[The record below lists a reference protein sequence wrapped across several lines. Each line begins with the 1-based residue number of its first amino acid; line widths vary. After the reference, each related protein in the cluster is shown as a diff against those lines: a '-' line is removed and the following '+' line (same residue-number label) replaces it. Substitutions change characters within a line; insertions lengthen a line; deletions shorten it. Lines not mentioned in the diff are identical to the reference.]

1 MQKQQENVVTINDST
16 PLDYS
21 NMQVNEFPEL
31 LLEIPR
37 QGVNIYIKE
46 LEKKEEMQKK
56 MLTVINKSQV

>member
-1 MQKQQENVVTINDST
+1 
-16 PLDYS
+16 
-21 NMQVNEFPEL
+21 MQVSEFPEL

-56 MLTVINKSQV
+56 MLSALNKS